1 MLEERQAKR
10 KAKME
15 EQRLK
20 AVKEANKKAELEES
34 KLQEHQKH
42 QQELLQK
49 LNRETD
55 EQKRRN
61 LKVGLEYSGRLL
73 KERIE
78 ETGDEQTKKKL
89 DRWLNVEYTQ
99 LLETAIGTAI
109 HRSKYLNKLER
120 RKKDRGHSGSEEYL
134 KQQQKLQEA
143 KKAFGT
149 DVKAKQH
156 KDIDE
161 EFSELKEVLV
171 SRHSKIQSKYYLRC
185 LLV

>member
-1 MLEERQAKR
+1 MMLLNNVWVWMCVHGMEEHEAEESARWIAFYEENEAKKNAMLEERQAKR

-120 RKKDRGHSGSEEYL
+120 RKKDRGHSGSE
-134 KQQQKLQEA
+134 
-143 KKAFGT
+143 
-149 DVKAKQH
+149 
-156 KDIDE
+156 
-161 EFSELKEVLV
+161 
-171 SRHSKIQSKYYLRC
+171 
-185 LLV
+185 